1 MSPLT
6 LLLAHEAVL
15 VVSPEGRVV
24 EADRVAER
32 LFDGCRGRL
41 FEELV
46 RTPVEVLEELLRGFR
61 RSTTPM
67 PGRLQLVTVEGVQ
80 HLHVRGRR
88 RDALSA
94 DVELVVRLA
103 EDRFSEL
110 TRALRRTNDEIARR
124 IEVEEQ
130 LRRVW
135 GETVVQLERSN
146 AELKRLGEV
155 LAHDL
160 RNPITT
166 IHGFAG
172 LVLADP
178 DLDPDHRRLLERVQL
193 AATGMGDIVE
203 GVLRAATALSEA
215 DLVDVALEDLLDWV
229 RQLVDDAAV
238 HVVAPGPLPVVHVS
252 LQAVRQL
259 FLNLVSNAAKHRGR
273 TAAVTVTVT
282 AATRDGR
289 CVVAVADDGPGI
301 PEELREAVFDRG
313 TTTERH
319 GAHGLGLA
327 LCRRIVHDHGGEIDA
342 EVGPGGGA
350 LLRFT
355 LPLAAA
361 AQD

>member
-32 LFDGCRGRL
+32 LFDGSRGRL

-67 PGRLQLVTVEGVQ
+67 PGRLRLVTAEGVQ
-80 HLHVRGRR
+80 ELHVRGRR
-88 RDALSA
+88 RDASSA

-130 LRRVW
+130 LRAVW
-135 GETVVQLERSN
+135 GETVVQLEQSN
-146 AELKRLGEV
+146 AELRRIGET

-166 IHGFAG
+166 IAGFVG
-172 LVLADP
+172 LVLGDP
-178 DLDPDHRRLLERVQL
+178 DLDAGHRRQLERVL
-193 AATGMGDIVE
+193 RAATGMGEIVD
-203 GVLRAATALSEA
+203 GVLSDAVARSEA
-215 DLVDVALEDLLDWV
+215 DLVDVTIHELVAWV
-229 RQLVDDAAV
+229 SQLVDERAV
-238 HVVAPGPLPVVHVS
+238 RLVVPRSLPSVHVS
-252 LQAVRQL
+252 LQAARQL

-273 TAAVTVTVT
+273 EGPVIVVVGAEA
-282 AATRDGR
+282 RDGE
-289 CVVAVADDGPGI
+289 CEVEVSDDGPGI
-301 PEELREAVFDRG
+301 PAERREAVFERG
-313 TTTERH
+313 ASTEQE

-327 LCRRIVHDHGGEIDA
+327 MCRRIVEEHGGEIRA
-342 EVGPGGGA
+342 EAAPTGGA
-350 LLRFT
+350 LFRFT
-355 LPLAAA
+355 LPLSPATRV
-361 AQD
+361 